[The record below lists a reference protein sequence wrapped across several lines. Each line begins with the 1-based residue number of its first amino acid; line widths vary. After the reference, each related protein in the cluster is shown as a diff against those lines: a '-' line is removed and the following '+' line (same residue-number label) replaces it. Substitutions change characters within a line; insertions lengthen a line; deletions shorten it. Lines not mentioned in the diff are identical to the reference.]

1 MFLLVQTKLKLTPHQ
16 ITQPPGRTVTI
27 TPHTRQIINVGA
39 GEISAT
45 STDAINGSQLYM
57 IADQVGKNKTRI
69 DNIRARSTDV
79 KVKRVTILMY
89 KKLMMMLTK

>member
-1 MFLLVQTKLKLTPHQ
+1 M
-16 ITQPPGRTVTI
+16 
-27 TPHTRQIINVGA
+27 GA

-79 KVKRVTILMY
+79 KVKAGDNINVQEAYDDAKPSENLY
-89 KKLMMMLTK
+89 C